1 MWMQNSY
8 EVNYMHCKI
17 KVLRVEDFEKQK
29 GGLRMKKKL
38 THNWGLKILSTLFAI
53 VLWLIVVNIIDPV
66 EKKSFNNVAVTIRNE
81 SVIENQGKVYDIIDN
96 SDVISITVKG
106 RRSALANMKSSD
118 FVAIAD
124 MKEMIVMDTIPIIEI
139 SATKNNNKISEIIP
153 KTQTVKISVEDSAT
167 KQFAITTSTSGT
179 LVEGYAVGDITCF
192 PSVLKVTGAASVV
205 NKINKV
211 MVTVEVSDVT
221 TTISQS
227 ATPKFYDSDGD
238 VIEATSLEYSTDK
251 ISVTVDLLKTKEVS
265 LNFKVKGT
273 PSDDYQYVE
282 SVYSPDTITIA
293 GDEEE
298 LALISSLDI
307 NKDED
312 AINLNGA
319 TDNIQ
324 QIVDITS
331 YLPSTVRLVDSSEAS
346 ILVTAILEKKTTKNI
361 ELSKNNIK
369 LSNLSSRLSFN
380 YANNDNIIVKVKG
393 LAENIS
399 KITADDIT
407 ASIDLKDISE
417 TGTKT
422 LPVSLS
428 LSGELDA
435 QIDGE
440 VTVEAVITKSN
451 TSTNR
456 Q

>member
-1 MWMQNSY
+1 M
-8 EVNYMHCKI
+8 
-17 KVLRVEDFEKQK
+17 EDFEKQK

-53 VLWLIVVNIIDPV
+53 VLWLIVVSIIDPV
-66 EKKSFNNVAVTIRNE
+66 EKKSFNNIPVTIRNE

-106 RRSALANMKSSD
+106 RKSALANMKSSD

-124 MKEMIVMDTIPIIEI
+124 MKEMIVMDTIPIVEV

-167 KQFAITTSTSGT
+167 KQFAITTATSGT

-221 TTISQS
+221 TTISQP

-265 LNFKVKGT
+265 LKFKVKGT
-273 PSDDYQYVE
+273 PAEDYQYVE

-293 GDEEE
+293 GEDEE
-298 LALISSLDI
+298 LAQISSLDI

-324 QIVDITS
+324 QIIDITS
-331 YLPSTVRLVDSSEAS
+331 YLPNTVRLVDSSEAS
-346 ILVTAILEKKTTKNI
+346 ILVTAILEKMTTKNI
-361 ELSKNNIK
+361 EIPKSDIK
-369 LSNLSSRLSFN
+369 LLNLSSKLSFN
-380 YANNDNIIVKVKG
+380 YSNNDNIIVTVKG
-393 LAENIS
+393 LAENINN
-399 KITADDIT
+399 IAAADIA
-407 ASIDLKDISE
+407 ASIDLNDITE
-417 TGTKT
+417 AGTKT
-422 LPVSLS
+422 LPVTLTLS
-428 LSGELDA
+428 SEFDA
-435 QIDGE
+435 RLDGE
-440 VTVEAVITKSN
+440 VTVNAVLTKNNS
-451 TSTNR
+451 STNR

>member
-1 MWMQNSY
+1 
-8 EVNYMHCKI
+8 
-17 KVLRVEDFEKQK
+17 
-29 GGLRMKKKL
+29 MKKKL

>member
-1 MWMQNSY
+1 
-8 EVNYMHCKI
+8 
-17 KVLRVEDFEKQK
+17 
-29 GGLRMKKKL
+29 MKKKL
-38 THNWGLKILSTLFAI
+38 THNWGLKILSTLFAV

-66 EKKSFNNVAVTIRNE
+66 EKKAFNNIPVTIRNE

-106 RRSALANMKSSD
+106 RRSALASMKSSD

-124 MKEMIVMDTIPIIEI
+124 MKEMIVMDTIPIVEV

-167 KQFAITTSTSGT
+167 KQFAITTATSGT

-227 ATPKFYDSDGD
+227 AIPKFYDSDGD

-251 ISVTVDLLKTKEVS
+251 ISVSVDLLKTKEVS

-273 PSDDYQYVE
+273 PAEDYQYVE

-293 GDEEE
+293 GEDEE
-298 LALISSLDI
+298 LDKISSLDI
-307 NKDED
+307 TQD
-312 AINLNGA
+312 AVDISKA
-319 TDNIQ
+319 TDNVQ
-324 QIVDITS
+324 QVIDITS
-331 YLPSTVRLVDSSEAS
+331 YLPNTVRLVDSSEAS
-346 ILVTAILEKKTTKNI
+346 ILVTAIIEKMTTKNI
-361 ELSKNNIK
+361 EIPKSDIK
-369 LSNLSSRLSFN
+369 LLNLSSKLSFN
-380 YANNDNIIVKVKG
+380 YSNNDNIIVTVKG
-393 LAENIS
+393 LSENINNIS
-399 KITADDIT
+399 AANIA
-407 ASIDLKDISE
+407 ASIDLNDITE

-422 LPVSLS
+422 LPVTFSLS
-428 LSGELDA
+428 SEIDA
-435 QIDGE
+435 HIDGE
-440 VTVEAVITKSN
+440 VTVSAVLTKNNS
-451 TSTNR
+451 STNR

>member
-1 MWMQNSY
+1 
-8 EVNYMHCKI
+8 
-17 KVLRVEDFEKQK
+17 
-29 GGLRMKKKL
+29 MKKKL

-422 LPVSLS
+422 LPVVLS

>member
-1 MWMQNSY
+1 
-8 EVNYMHCKI
+8 
-17 KVLRVEDFEKQK
+17 
-29 GGLRMKKKL
+29 MKKKL

-369 LSNLSSRLSFN
+369 LSNLSSRLSLN

-422 LPVSLS
+422 LPVILS

-440 VTVEAVITKSN
+440 VTVEVIITKSSL
-451 TSTNR
+451 STKR
-456 Q
+456 E

>member
-1 MWMQNSY
+1 
-8 EVNYMHCKI
+8 
-17 KVLRVEDFEKQK
+17 
-29 GGLRMKKKL
+29 MKKKL

-428 LSGELDA
+428 LSGEFDA

>member
-1 MWMQNSY
+1 
-8 EVNYMHCKI
+8 
-17 KVLRVEDFEKQK
+17 
-29 GGLRMKKKL
+29 MKKKL

-106 RRSALANMKSSD
+106 RRSALGNMKSSD

-124 MKEMIVMDTIPIIEI
+124 MKEMIVMDTIPIIEV

-167 KQFAITTSTSGT
+167 KQFAITTSTSGM

-221 TTISQS
+221 TTISQA

-238 VIEATSLEYSTDK
+238 IIEATSLEYSTDK

-265 LNFKVKGT
+265 LNFRVKGT
-273 PSDDYQYVE
+273 PAEDYQYVE

-293 GDEEE
+293 GEDEE
-298 LALISSLDI
+298 LAQIDSLDI

-312 AINLNGA
+312 AIDLNGA

-346 ILVTAILEKKTTKNI
+346 ILVTAILEKMTTKSI
-361 ELSKNNIK
+361 EISKSNIK
-369 LSNLSSRLSFN
+369 LLNLSSKLSFN
-380 YANNDNIIVKVKG
+380 YTNNDNIIVKVKG

-399 KITADDIT
+399 NINAEDIT
-407 ASIDLKDISE
+407 ASIDLDEISQ

-422 LPVSLS
+422 LPVTLALS
-428 LSGELDA
+428 SEFDA
-435 QIDGE
+435 HIDGE
-440 VTVEAVITKSN
+440 VTINAVITKSSS
-451 TSTNR
+451 STNR
-456 Q
+456 

>member
-1 MWMQNSY
+1 
-8 EVNYMHCKI
+8 
-17 KVLRVEDFEKQK
+17 
-29 GGLRMKKKL
+29 MKKKL

-106 RRSALANMKSSD
+106 RRSALGNMKSSD

-124 MKEMIVMDTIPIIEI
+124 MKEMIVMDTIPIIEV

-167 KQFAITTSTSGT
+167 KQFAITTSTSGM

-221 TTISQS
+221 TTISQA

-238 VIEATSLEYSTDK
+238 IIEATSLEYSTDK

-273 PSDDYQYVE
+273 PADDYQYVE

-293 GDEEE
+293 GEDEE
-298 LALISSLDI
+298 LAQIDSLDI

-312 AINLNGA
+312 AIDLNGA

-346 ILVTAILEKKTTKNI
+346 ILVTAILEKMTTKSI
-361 ELSKNNIK
+361 ELSKSNIK
-369 LSNLSSRLSFN
+369 LLNLSSKLSFN
-380 YANNDNIIVKVKG
+380 YTNNDNIIVKVKG

-399 KITADDIT
+399 NITAEDII
-407 ASIDLKDISE
+407 ASIDLDDISQ

-422 LPVSLS
+422 LPVTLS
-428 LSGELDA
+428 LSSEFDA
-435 QIDGE
+435 HIDGE
-440 VTVEAVITKSN
+440 VTVNAVITKSN
-451 TSTNR
+451 SSTTSTNR

>member
-1 MWMQNSY
+1 
-8 EVNYMHCKI
+8 
-17 KVLRVEDFEKQK
+17 
-29 GGLRMKKKL
+29 MKKKL

-422 LPVSLS
+422 LPVILS

-440 VTVEAVITKSN
+440 VTVEVIITKSSL
-451 TSTNR
+451 STKR
-456 Q
+456 E